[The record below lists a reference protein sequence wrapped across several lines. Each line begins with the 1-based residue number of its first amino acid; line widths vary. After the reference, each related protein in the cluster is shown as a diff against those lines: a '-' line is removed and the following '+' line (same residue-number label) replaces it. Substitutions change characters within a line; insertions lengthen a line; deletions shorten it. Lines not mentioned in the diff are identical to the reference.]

1 MQYVV
6 KRGYSY
12 VHPKTGQVSLPGAV
26 VGEDFDPSQK
36 WKLQVGELKPE
47 AGEGLTIQRKNKSF
61 DEATKE
67 LTDKRDKI
75 TSARR
80 ENISDAKKAQIADA
94 QKVARDVI
102 SNNVKMKKAI
112 HPDDYKFD
120 EMDEGEET

>member
-12 VHPKTGQVSLPGAV
+12 VHPKTGQVSLPGTT

-36 WKLQVGELKPE
+36 WKLQAGELKP
-47 AGEGLTIQRKNKSF
+47 APEGLPTQRKNMSF

-67 LTDKRDKI
+67 LTDKRDQI
-75 TSARR
+75 TAARR
-80 ENISDAKKAQIADA
+80 ENMSDAKKAQIADA
-94 QKVARDVI
+94 KKVAEQVI
-102 SNNVKMKKAI
+102 SNNMKMKKAI
-112 HPDDYKFD
+112 QPDDYKFD